1 MSERKLSRASHLEEL
16 GWRLIDWST
25 LGWSTDERFQNWSTD
40 ERFQK
45 WSKVSTYVFLGL
57 WVSLLS
63 LDILAQGGGGGG
75 GGTGGGGIGTS
86 RAQAQQAL
94 TAGRSLLVVVRW
106 ATYIVGSIFVLWGF
120 GTLERNGWIKIAC
133 GALMLTWELWV
144 ALVTMIASGGYD
156 SANDLPDLRRP

>member
-25 LGWSTDERFQNWSTD
+25 LGWSTD

-63 LDILAQGGGGGG
+63 LDILAQGGGGG
-75 GGTGGGGIGTS
+75 TGGIGTS

-94 TAGRSLLVVVRW
+94 SAGRSLLVVIRW
-106 ATYIVGSIFVLWGF
+106 ATYIIGGIFVLWGF
-120 GTLERNGWIKIAC
+120 GTLERNGWIKVAC
-133 GALMLTWELWV
+133 GALILSWELWV

-156 SANDLPDLRRP
+156 STNDLPDLRRP

>member
-25 LGWSTDERFQNWSTD
+25 LGWSTD

-75 GGTGGGGIGTS
+75 GGTGGIGTS

-94 TAGRSLLVVVRW
+94 SAGRSLLVVIRW
-106 ATYIVGSIFVLWGF
+106 ATYIIGAIFVLWGF
-120 GTLERNGWIKIAC
+120 GTLERNGWIKVAC
-133 GALMLTWELWV
+133 GGLILSWELWV

-156 SANDLPDLRRP
+156 STNDLPDLRRP

>member
-25 LGWSTDERFQNWSTD
+25 LAWSTD

-75 GGTGGGGIGTS
+75 GGTGGGGGIGTS

>member
-25 LGWSTDERFQNWSTD
+25 LGWSTD

-75 GGTGGGGIGTS
+75 GTGGIGTS

-94 TAGRSLLVVVRW
+94 SAGRSLLVVIRW
-106 ATYIVGSIFVLWGF
+106 ATYIIGGIFVLWGF
-120 GTLERNGWIKIAC
+120 ATLERNGWIKVAC
-133 GALMLTWELWV
+133 GGLILSWELWV

-156 SANDLPDLRRP
+156 STNDLPDLRRP